1 MQAVS
6 QLCLSLRFCIDMNFG
21 DLMYNWMWWEG
32 GYRSGWRGGG
42 GIFYRGILLLLIIIF
57 IVGVN

>member
-21 DLMYNWMWWEG
+21 DLMYTWMWWEG
-32 GYRSGWRGGG
+32 GYRSGLRGGG
-42 GIFYRGILLLLIIIF
+42 GGGGGHIL
-57 IVGVN
+57 